1 MQQNKAVFKPLE
13 ASLIQTDLN
22 THSYKQRKNIEKKT
36 TQVQNCS
43 FVDSFAKGDC
53 LLQ

>member
-22 THSYKQRKNIEKKT
+22 THSYKQRKNIEKK
-36 TQVQNCS
+36 NNS
-43 FVDSFAKGDC
+43 GPK
-53 LLQ
+53 LQFCR